1 MKIIRTLLQALI
13 TKGFHLSVS
22 DGKPFDPREQERTR
36 AMDDLLKE
44 DKDGTKRRSE

>member
-1 MKIIRTLLQALI
+1 MKTIITLLQALI

-22 DGKPFDPREQERTR
+22 DGKPFDPYDQERTS
-36 AMDDLLKE
+36 AIDDLLKE